1 MNYPY
6 ERHCHLQFVIDR
18 LTRYIRSFP
27 PFKMSASR
35 YVTPMK
41 SGMRSQQLVNSSISK
56 GDRTLFLSDCESGV
70 HDGVIAIAR
79 TYDSIE
85 VLHLTS
91 PDRRK
96 RSTESKAYKTCV
108 ADGLL
113 EDSTKSLLM
122 LCPICITHWRR
133 L

>member
-1 MNYPY
+1 
-6 ERHCHLQFVIDR
+6 
-18 LTRYIRSFP
+18 
-27 PFKMSASR
+27 MSASEASLP
-35 YVTPMK
+35 VVLLLGK
-41 SGMRSQQLVNSSISK
+41 ICHANEEWDALSAVDQFKQIK
-56 GDRTLFLSDCESGV
+56 KEDRTQFLSDCESDV

-108 ADGLL
+108 ADRLL

-122 LCPICITHWRR
+122 LCPRA
-133 L
+133 